1 MRPFENEILGPYI
14 LYMNTNNYTSPEI
27 EVIEIVAEGVICA
40 SGYAGDSEDVELF

>member
-14 LYMNTNNYTSPEI
+14 LFMNTNNYTSPEI

>member
-14 LYMNTNNYTSPEI
+14 LFMNTNNYTSPEI

-40 SGYAGDSEDVELF
+40 SGYAGDSDDVELF